1 MFGGGV
7 LWSKKMLMQ
16 MMPERP
22 PGGCWGTRQDTNYK
36 EELGRGL
43 GGKQG
48 KSEVTLGFLT

>member
-1 MFGGGV
+1 
-7 LWSKKMLMQ
+7 MLMR

-48 KSEVTLGFLT
+48 KSEVTLDFLT